1 MITIVGLGAGDI
13 TQISFSAVEKLKS
26 KLPIYMRTSKHPVI
40 EKLNVEFESFD
51 SYYEKYE
58 KFEDV
63 YYKIAK
69 KIVDMGEKQDIIYAV
84 PGHPRVAESTV
95 AIIEDMAKEKGV
107 ELEVIASMSF
117 IDAMYN
123 YLAFDPSEGFRLLD
137 AFRIRKRDLDCDSN
151 IIITQVYDRFIASN
165 TKIKLMEYYD
175 DEQEIYIVR
184 SAGIKD
190 LEYKKK
196 IELWDLDRAEN
207 EFDHLTSLFI
217 PKSGKKKFNSIIDL
231 EEKVFNEN
239 IDEIKS
245 YEELVNKMEEIVLE
259 LKSSIK
265 EDDIETMIEMLGELV
280 LQILECSKCGFE
292 EGYFDFDE
300 ICDLVFE
307 SKSCKNMEL

>member
-26 KLPIYMRTSKHPVI
+26 NLPIYLRTEKHPVV
-40 EKLNVEFESFD
+40 EKLDIEYKSFD
-51 SYYEKYE
+51 SYYEEYE
-58 KFEDV
+58 NFEQV
-63 YYKIAK
+63 YSKIANE
-69 KIVDMGEKQDIIYAV
+69 IVNLGEKEDIIYAV

-95 AIIEDMAKEKGV
+95 PLIEEIALKKGIEV
-107 ELEVIASMSF
+107 EIIASMSF

-137 AFRIRKRDLDCDSN
+137 AFNIRKSDLDCEAN

-165 TKIKLMEYYD
+165 TKIKLMEYYH
-175 DEQEIYIVR
+175 DEQEMYIVK

-196 IELWDLDRAEN
+196 IELCDLDRAEN

-217 PKSGKKKFNSIIDL
+217 AKSGKKRFRSIEDL
-231 EEKVFNEN
+231 EELVFYGKEG
-239 IDEIKS
+239 ESKS
-245 YEELVNKMEEIVLE
+245 YEELANQMKDTVLK
-259 LKSSIK
+259 LSSSVE
-265 EDDIETMIEMLGELV
+265 EDDIDSMIEKLGSIV
-280 LQILECSKCGFE
+280 LQVIEFSKAGLE

-300 ICDLVFE
+300 ICDTAFDI
-307 SKSCKNMEL
+307 KKM

>member
-26 KLPIYMRTSKHPVI
+26 NLPIYLRTEKHPVV
-40 EKLNVEFESFD
+40 EKLDIEYKSFD
-51 SYYEKYE
+51 SYYEEYE
-58 KFEDV
+58 NFEQV
-63 YYKIAK
+63 YSKIANE
-69 KIVDMGEKQDIIYAV
+69 IVNLGEKEDLIYAV

-95 AIIEDMAKEKGV
+95 PLIEEIALKKGIEV
-107 ELEVIASMSF
+107 EIIASMSF

-137 AFRIRKRDLDCDSN
+137 AFNIRKRDLDCEAN

-165 TKIKLMEYYD
+165 TKIKLMEYYN
-175 DEQEIYIVR
+175 DEQEMYIVK

-196 IELWDLDRAEN
+196 IKLCDLDRVEN

-217 PKSGKKKFNSIIDL
+217 AKSGKKRFRSIEDL
-231 EEKVFNEN
+231 EELVFDGKEG
-239 IDEIKS
+239 ESKS
-245 YEELVNKMEEIVLE
+245 YEELANQMKDTVLR
-259 LKSSIK
+259 LSSSIQ
-265 EDDIETMIEMLGELV
+265 EDDIDSMIEKLGSIV
-280 LQILECSKCGFE
+280 LQVIEFSKAGLE

-300 ICDLVFE
+300 ICDAAFDI
-307 SKSCKNMEL
+307 KKM

>member
-26 KLPIYMRTSKHPVI
+26 NLPIYLRTEKHPVV
-40 EKLNVEFESFD
+40 EKLDIKYKSFD

-58 KFEDV
+58 NFEEV
-63 YYKIAK
+63 YSKIAND
-69 KIVDMGEKQDIIYAV
+69 IVNLGEKQDIIYAV

-95 AIIEDMAKEKGV
+95 AIIEGMADKKGV
-107 ELEVIASMSF
+107 EVEVIASMSF
-117 IDAMYN
+117 IDAMYS

-137 AFRIRKRDLDCDSN
+137 AFNIRKRDLDCDSN

-175 DEQEIYIVR
+175 DEQEIYIVK

-217 PKSGKKKFNSIIDL
+217 PKSGKKRFNSILDL
-231 EEKVFNEN
+231 EDIVFNEN
-239 IDEIKS
+239 TEDIKS
-245 YEELVNKMEEIVLE
+245 YEELANEMKDTVLRLYNSVEE
-259 LKSSIK
+259 
-265 EDDIETMIEMLGELV
+265 DNMDTMIEMLGEVV
-280 LQILECSKCGFE
+280 LQVLECSRYGFE

-307 SKSCKNMEL
+307 RKSCKNMGV

>member
-26 KLPIYMRTSKHPVI
+26 NLPIYLRTEKHPVV
-40 EKLNVEFESFD
+40 EKLDIEYKSFD
-51 SYYEKYE
+51 SYYEEYE
-58 KFEDV
+58 NFEQV
-63 YYKIAK
+63 YSKIANE
-69 KIVDMGEKQDIIYAV
+69 IVNLGEKEDIIYAV

-95 AIIEDMAKEKGV
+95 PLIEEIALKKGIEV
-107 ELEVIASMSF
+107 EIIASMSF

-137 AFRIRKRDLDCDSN
+137 AFNIRKRDLDCEAN

-165 TKIKLMEYYD
+165 TKIKLMEYYN
-175 DEQEIYIVR
+175 DEQEMYIVK

-217 PKSGKKKFNSIIDL
+217 PKSGKKRFNSILDL
-231 EEKVFNEN
+231 EDIVFNEN
-239 IDEIKS
+239 TEDIKS
-245 YEELVNKMEEIVLE
+245 YEELANQMKDTVLR
-259 LKSSIK
+259 LSSSIQ
-265 EDDIETMIEMLGELV
+265 EDDIDSMIEKLGSIV
-280 LQILECSKCGFE
+280 LQVIEFSKAGLE

-300 ICDLVFE
+300 ICDAAFDI
-307 SKSCKNMEL
+307 KKM

>member
-26 KLPIYMRTSKHPVI
+26 NLPIYLRTEKHPVV
-40 EKLNVEFESFD
+40 EKLDIEYKSFD
-51 SYYEKYE
+51 SYYEEYE
-58 KFEDV
+58 NFEQV
-63 YYKIAK
+63 YSKIANE
-69 KIVDMGEKQDIIYAV
+69 IVNLGEKEDIIYAV

-95 AIIEDMAKEKGV
+95 PLIEEIALKKGIEV
-107 ELEVIASMSF
+107 EIIASMSF

-137 AFRIRKRDLDCDSN
+137 AFNIRKRDLDCEAN

-165 TKIKLMEYYD
+165 TKIKLMEYYN
-175 DEQEIYIVR
+175 DEQEIYIVK

-196 IELWDLDRAEN
+196 IKLCDLDRAEN

-217 PKSGKKKFNSIIDL
+217 AKSGKKRFRSIEDL
-231 EEKVFNEN
+231 EELVFDGKEG
-239 IDEIKS
+239 ESKS
-245 YEELVNKMEEIVLE
+245 YEELANQMKDTVLR
-259 LKSSIK
+259 LSSSIQ
-265 EDDIETMIEMLGELV
+265 EDDIDSMIEKLGSIV
-280 LQILECSKCGFE
+280 LQVIEFSKAGLE

-300 ICDLVFE
+300 ICDAAFDI
-307 SKSCKNMEL
+307 KKM